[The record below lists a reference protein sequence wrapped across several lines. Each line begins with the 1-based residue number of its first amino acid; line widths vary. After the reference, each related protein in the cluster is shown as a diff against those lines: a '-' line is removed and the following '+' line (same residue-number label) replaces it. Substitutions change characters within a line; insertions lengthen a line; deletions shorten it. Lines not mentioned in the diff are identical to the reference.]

1 MSTIKGNQIRN
12 ARDINATIQRIAY
25 QIYENNETQQSL
37 VLAGINGSGAHLAKE
52 IAAELKSIS
61 NLDIT
66 LVDIIIDKKNPRNG
80 VSTALEI
87 SAYENKS
94 IVVVDDVLNT
104 GSTLIYAVNYFLK
117 VPVIQIK
124 TAVMVNRNHKNF
136 PIKADFKGLSLSTS
150 LREHINVILEGD
162 ARGIYLS

>member
-80 VSTALEI
+80 VSTSLEI
-87 SAYENKS
+87 SEYENKS

-104 GSTLIYAVNYFLK
+104 GSTLIYAVNYFLQ